1 MKRLSAGIA
10 CGALFFATGTGIAG
24 APSGNFIVVEA
35 RRDPAVRNGQAQYRV
50 NDPQL
55 VNRFVTFSASAVSID
70 GTYACAPA
78 SMRTGN
84 ITAGK
89 LFKDIIYPRT
99 ILGDRRFARPVDFG
113 LRMSPQTI
121 IPVTHFHCGTFV
133 SHDGR
138 DWNRAALFAIG
149 KNTYA
154 LYLIQDFLLIL
165 KPAPSRVTASFDC
178 AKAVSPVERTI
189 CSDPVLAGWDRSVKR
204 AYDDTSGDLGEQR
217 AWLAQRDKC
226 GTNRACL
233 QGAMSLRVNNLLS

>member
-1 MKRLSAGIA
+1 MKRFFIRVA

-24 APSGNFIVVEA
+24 VPSGSFIVVEA

-55 VNRFVTFSASAVSID
+55 VNRLVTFSASAVSID
-70 GTYACAPA
+70 GAYACARA

-89 LFKDIIYPRT
+89 LFRDIIYPRT
-99 ILGDRRFARPVDFG
+99 ISGDRRFARPVDFE
-113 LRMSPQTI
+113 LRMSPQAI
-121 IPVTHFHCGTFV
+121 IPVTHFHCGTSV

-138 DWNRAALFAIG
+138 DWDRATLFAIG
-149 KNTYA
+149 KDAYA

-178 AKAVSPVERTI
+178 VKAASPAERTI

-204 AYDDTSGDLGEQR
+204 AYDETDGDVGEQR
-217 AWLAQRDKC
+217 AWLTERDKC

-233 QGAMSLRVNNLLS
+233 QGAMSLRVTNLR